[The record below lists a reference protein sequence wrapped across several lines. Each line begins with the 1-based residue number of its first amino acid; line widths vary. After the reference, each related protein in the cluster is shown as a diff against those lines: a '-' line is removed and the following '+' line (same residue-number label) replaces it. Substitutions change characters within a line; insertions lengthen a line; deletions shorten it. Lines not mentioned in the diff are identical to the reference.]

1 MDEIIRLDSNSVWYG
16 STRAFVRTQTNDLK
30 LCKDI
35 RIEQR
40 RNMAAHIV
48 WKAIFAFLAAELVV
62 TILVLVPIPLKVTAW
77 FARFLPKGSL
87 ARFMNQQ
94 LKKPILFI
102 GIGLGLAL
110 AESIFTHQHIL
121 ARIEKEKQG
130 FGSAQPSYFDYF
142 YPGMHDK
149 ERRYKSERNMYLS
162 AFALTLLFVIG
173 RITALL
179 RESVDLH
186 EEATRLE
193 KELSSSSKGSKKKN

>member
-1 MDEIIRLDSNSVWYG
+1 
-16 STRAFVRTQTNDLK
+16 
-30 LCKDI
+30 
-35 RIEQR
+35 
-40 RNMAAHIV
+40 MAAHII
-48 WKAIFAFLAAELVV
+48 WKAVFAFLAAELFV
-62 TILVLVPIPLKVTAW
+62 TILLLVPIPLKITAW
-77 FARFLPKGSL
+77 FTRFLPKGGF
-87 ARFMNQQ
+87 ARFVNQQ

-102 GIGLGLAL
+102 GIGLALAL
-110 AESIFTHQHIL
+110 VESISTHQHIL
-121 ARIEKEKQG
+121 ARIQQEKQG
-130 FGSAQPSYFDYF
+130 LQLSPSYFDYF

-193 KELSSSSKGSKKKN
+193 KALVSNKGRKKKN